1 MTPNFERKNIE
12 NDPLHPFVT
21 PENYFATFKE
31 RLKQR
36 IEEEEK
42 VQSEVKSQPR
52 KLWKPY
58 VYWSIGAAAVLLLA
72 VSLWTLSP
80 LQQCTLPDPVELNA
94 YDMSD
99 EEFQQFLLDDTNED
113 YWGFI
118 YMEEDDQSVISS
130 R

>member
-80 LQQCTLPDPVELNA
+80 LQQSTLPDPVELNA

>member
-42 VQSEVKSQPR
+42 VQSEVKSQTR

-80 LQQCTLPDPVELNA
+80 VSYTHLDVYKRQSGAGGRQLAKRLYLSLVE
-94 YDMSD
+94 
-99 EEFQQFLLDDTNED
+99 E
-113 YWGFI
+113 
-118 YMEEDDQSVISS
+118 
-130 R
+130 

>member
-1 MTPNFERKNIE
+1 MIPNFERKNIE

-21 PENYFATFKE
+21 PEGYFVHFKE
-31 RLKQR
+31 RLMQR
-36 IEEEEK
+36 IEEEKE
-42 VQSEVKSQPR
+42 VQTEVKSQAS

-58 VYWSIGAAAVLLLA
+58 VYWSIGVAAVLLLV
-72 VSLWTLSP
+72 VSLWKLSP
-80 LQQCTLPDPVELNA
+80 LQHSALPEPVELNA

-118 YMEEDDQSVISS
+118 YMEEGDQNVISS